1 MQAETVKAPFD
12 GVVEHLRHSVG
23 SFIEEGEIL
32 TTMFDDRAM
41 WAYFKVPKARYP
53 EFVQGGD
60 RGELKIEILLTTG
73 KKFDQV
79 GKIGAIEGDL
89 SSEAGEINIR
99 ADFPNPD
106 RLLHHG
112 ETGIVLFSRV
122 QKDALVIPTRAVLE
136 DDGKRYV
143 YVVDRENVAHRRA
156 IVVQNE
162 SADCF
167 VIQEGAVDTDDTIVL
182 DGVRHV
188 IDGEKVK
195 VDVNESHE
203 PVLPV
208 SGDRVDAPLPRLGV

>member
-1 MQAETVKAPFD
+1 M
-12 GVVEHLRHSVG
+12 G
-23 SFIEEGEIL
+23 
-32 TTMFDDRAM
+32 
-41 WAYFKVPKARYP
+41 YFKVPKARYP

-143 YVVDRENVAHRRA
+143 YVVDRENVDIGGRSSFRTNRPTASSSKKEPSTRTTRSFLTGSDTLLTERR
-156 IVVQNE
+156 
-162 SADCF
+162 
-167 VIQEGAVDTDDTIVL
+167 
-182 DGVRHV
+182 
-188 IDGEKVK
+188 
-195 VDVNESHE
+195 
-203 PVLPV
+203 
-208 SGDRVDAPLPRLGV
+208 